1 MEGPLSV
8 FGDRS
13 TGEAI
18 RSQNG
23 KGEGIRAR
31 PAAAQAE
38 ARSRSVGRGH
48 PLGTVKSPDDTGLS
62 AALNRGPLL
71 RPGALPYKGRT
82 FEHSTLGGS
91 ARDGCRRPR
100 SEGEQLCTKGELRT
114 PRLPRP
120 THSPFVLVLLGGSIP
135 DTTRLAHEEIC
146 LQNLRG
152 LCGATSV
159 RAGAC
164 MSRSR
169 S

>member
-1 MEGPLSV
+1 M

-23 KGEGIRAR
+23 KGEGIRGPVRGGAGR
-31 PAAAQAE
+31 GPIA
-38 ARSRSVGRGH
+38 VGRPGPP
-48 PLGTVKSPDDTGLS
+48 PLGTVKSPEDTGPS
-62 AALNRGPLL
+62 AALNRGPLR

-91 ARDGCRRPR
+91 ARDGCGRPR
-100 SEGEQLCTKGELRT
+100 PEGEQLCTEGELRP

-120 THSPFVLVLLGGSIP
+120 THGPFVQIFPGGSIP

-146 LQNLRG
+146 LQNLVG

-159 RAGAC
+159 RAGDC